1 MPASSGNGFF
11 VQVGAFA
18 DPGNAE
24 RARTELADAGPVEIV
39 PQDAAA
45 GTLYRVRIG
54 PLEDEQAAENALQR
68 AIETGHA
75 DARMVMAQA
84 NVL

>member
-1 MPASSGNGFF
+1 VTSNGKGFF

-18 DPGNAE
+18 DPDNAE

-54 PLEDEQAAENALQR
+54 PLDDEQAAENALQR
-68 AIETGHA
+68 AIETGHS
-75 DARMVMAQA
+75 DAQMVVAQA
-84 NVL
+84 SL